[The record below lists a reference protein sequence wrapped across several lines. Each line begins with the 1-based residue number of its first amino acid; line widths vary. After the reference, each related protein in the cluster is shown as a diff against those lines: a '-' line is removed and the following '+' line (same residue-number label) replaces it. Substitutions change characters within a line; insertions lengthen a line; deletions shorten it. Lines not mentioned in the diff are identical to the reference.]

1 MRNADLTKDQRD
13 ALAAWVEGGFREY
26 ADLCG
31 KEAEKLT
38 ALFKDNARMAT
49 KVNKRTSVMHDGVPY
64 QGRIHRNIR
73 TQIKMYAKEFGP
85 VLCSEGGMSDKND
98 PLDLAKLRSDLYG
111 LMKLRC
117 PPVALGELMLACTSN
132 YGVTIPDLLLRAW
145 LLDGYLEGISGG
157 PSFEIRRRPRRFKVA
172 VPLSIQFMLDT
183 KPYYANADGKG
194 QAVREAFHVAYFH
207 TFLKHFRYGHE
218 TLSEMLRTMQYVRRR
233 VPAVADYLQ
242 VREKD
247 TFSAHALQ
255 RRVCRF
261 FESNQASK
269 KAMRQEVRN
278 YLSGAGVESR
288 KTLLSIY

>member
-1 MRNADLTKDQRD
+1 MTKDQRD

-38 ALFKDNARMAT
+38 VLFKDNARLTT
-49 KVNKRTSVMHDGVPY
+49 KVNKHTSVIYDGVPY

-85 VLCSEGGMSDKND
+85 VLCSDGEMSDEDD
-98 PLDLAKLRSDLYG
+98 PLDLVKVRSDLDG
-111 LMKLRC
+111 LMNLRC
-117 PPVALGELMLACTSN
+117 PPAALGELMLACTSN

-145 LLDGYLEGISGG
+145 PLDDYLDGISGNT
-157 PSFEIRRRPRRFKVA
+157 SFEIHRRSRRFKGA
-172 VPLSIQFMLDT
+172 VPLSVQFMLDT
-183 KPYYANADGKG
+183 KPYDANADGKG
-194 QAVREAFHVAYFH
+194 QAAREAFHVAYFH

-218 TLSEMLRTMQYVRRR
+218 ALSEMLRTMQCVRRR

-242 VREKD
+242 ARGKD

-261 FESNQASK
+261 FKSNQAIK
-269 KAMRQEVRN
+269 KAMRQEVCN
-278 YLSGAGVESR
+278 YLSGAGGDSR
-288 KTLLSIY
+288 KTLLGIY